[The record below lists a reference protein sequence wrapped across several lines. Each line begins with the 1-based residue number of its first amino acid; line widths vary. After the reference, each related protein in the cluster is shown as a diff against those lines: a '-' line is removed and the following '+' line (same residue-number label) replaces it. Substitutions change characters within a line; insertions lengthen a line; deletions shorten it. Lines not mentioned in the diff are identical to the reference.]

1 MKLQI
6 RSLLLTLTLLGGA
19 TAALA
24 QEAQD
29 PEQPPVLRD
38 AHDPSRFNE
47 SRLWLGV
54 WAPSAKSDFWDDN
67 FKNFKGSRGG
77 LTGYAIGGDYVH
89 HFDRHDALML
99 SAGLNESTINEPAR
113 DLFDES
119 GNPVEHHLNLN
130 FVSLSAGY
138 VLFPAGTEDRVI
150 PYLGA
155 GIGLY
160 VGHLQSYRS
169 SYTTDDCDEDGEN
182 CTTGY
187 NESNTSSFLTF
198 GYFALA
204 GLEVPVGAKAAL
216 TLEGRYTEAHAH
228 LGGAFA
234 DNNHLD
240 LSGLQVAAGMSFRF

>member
-1 MKLQI
+1 MFMLCCAPPAPCSLLLSAPLSGPNNQEIPMKLQI

-99 SAGLNESTINEPAR
+99 SAGL
-113 DLFDES
+113 
-119 GNPVEHHLNLN
+119 
-130 FVSLSAGY
+130 
-138 VLFPAGTEDRVI
+138 
-150 PYLGA
+150 
-155 GIGLY
+155 
-160 VGHLQSYRS
+160 
-169 SYTTDDCDEDGEN
+169 
-182 CTTGY
+182 
-187 NESNTSSFLTF
+187 
-198 GYFALA
+198 
-204 GLEVPVGAKAAL
+204 
-216 TLEGRYTEAHAH
+216 
-228 LGGAFA
+228 
-234 DNNHLD
+234 
-240 LSGLQVAAGMSFRF
+240 